1 MPAAARAAGVASAVW
16 KSKNVS
22 SAGAPPTASR
32 HELARQLHPV
42 ERGVL
47 ERMARHPLPRAAA
60 RALGRQGRAHL
71 VDRREPREVGADRL
85 VGPHQRVLVRIDETR
100 DERQPAAVDHL
111 GARVAGRSDGRVV
124 ADGDDRP
131 VAPGHRGRPRP
142 RRIERANPRPQHGR
156 ISGAAHGGE
165 PSGHDCSVA
174 AATRKDV
181 WRAAMFFTAT
191 SALIGLSFGV
201 LARTSGISLAMTCA
215 MSLLVFA
222 GGAQFLA
229 IATIASGGSP
239 LAVVLG
245 GIVLERAPPAVRAC
259 RRAVP
264 ARAAL
269 EARPLEPDRPRRVD
283 GARARPADAGTRQ
296 ARVLRVR
303 LPLFVAWNL
312 GTLIGALAGGA
323 IADPSAL
330 GLDAAFP
337 ASMLALLAPLL
348 RQRDVRAA
356 ALAGAA
362 IALAVTPFTAP
373 GVPIL
378 AASLGVLAARLV
390 PARERA

>member
-1 MPAAARAAGVASAVW
+1 
-16 KSKNVS
+16 
-22 SAGAPPTASR
+22 
-32 HELARQLHPV
+32 
-42 ERGVL
+42 
-47 ERMARHPLPRAAA
+47 
-60 RALGRQGRAHL
+60 
-71 VDRREPREVGADRL
+71 
-85 VGPHQRVLVRIDETR
+85 
-100 DERQPAAVDHL
+100 
-111 GARVAGRSDGRVV
+111 
-124 ADGDDRP
+124 
-131 VAPGHRGRPRP
+131 
-142 RRIERANPRPQHGR
+142 
-156 ISGAAHGGE
+156 
-165 PSGHDCSVA
+165 
-174 AATRKDV
+174 
-181 WRAAMFFTAT
+181 MFFTAT

-201 LARTSGISLAMTCA
+201 LARTSGISLPMTCA

-245 GIVLERAPPAVRAC
+245 GIVLNARHLPYGLAVAPFLRGPLWKRALSSQIVLDESTALALAQPTPELGRLAFYAC
-259 RRAVP
+259 
-264 ARAAL
+264 
-269 EARPLEPDRPRRVD
+269 
-283 GARARPADAGTRQ
+283 GCS
-296 ARVLRVR
+296 
-303 LPLFVAWNL
+303 LFVAWNL
-312 GTLIGALAGGA
+312 STLIGALAGGA

-390 PARERA
+390 PAREGA

>member
-1 MPAAARAAGVASAVW
+1 
-16 KSKNVS
+16 
-22 SAGAPPTASR
+22 
-32 HELARQLHPV
+32 
-42 ERGVL
+42 
-47 ERMARHPLPRAAA
+47 MA
-60 RALGRQGRAHL
+60 
-71 VDRREPREVGADRL
+71 
-85 VGPHQRVLVRIDETR
+85 T
-100 DERQPAAVDHL
+100 
-111 GARVAGRSDGRVV
+111 
-124 ADGDDRP
+124 
-131 VAPGHRGRPRP
+131 
-142 RRIERANPRPQHGR
+142 
-156 ISGAAHGGE
+156 
-165 PSGHDCSVA
+165 
-174 AATRKDV
+174 ATRKDV

-245 GIVLERAPPAVRAC
+245 GVVLNARHLPYGLAVAPFLRGPLWKRALSSQIVLDESTALALAQPTPELGKLAFYAC
-259 RRAVP
+259 
-264 ARAAL
+264 
-269 EARPLEPDRPRRVD
+269 
-283 GARARPADAGTRQ
+283 GCS
-296 ARVLRVR
+296 
-303 LPLFVAWNL
+303 LFVAWNL

-378 AASLGVLAARLV
+378 AASAGVLVARLV
-390 PARERA
+390 PAGEPA